1 MIPRTLFSSDHEL
14 FRDSVRKFLEQEA
27 VPFHHQWEKD
37 GHVDRALWNKAGEA
51 GMLCSHLPEEYG
63 GMGADFLYSAVVIEE
78 IGRAGLT
85 GIGFSLHSDIAAPY
99 ILHYGSEAL
108 KRKYLPKL
116 VSGEMVAAIA
126 MTEPG
131 AGSDLQGVKTTAVLD
146 GDEYVINGSKTFITN
161 GFLADLVIVVA
172 KTDPKAGAKGISLF
186 VVEAGTPGFSKG
198 KRLEKVGMKAQDTSE
213 LFFQD
218 VRIPRENLLGKDGQG
233 FIYLMQELPQERLTV
248 GIGALASAEAALQ
261 WTLDY
266 TRERKAFGKSVADFQ
281 NTRFKLAEM
290 ATEIQVGRVFV
301 DRCMELHLQGKL
313 DVHRRHV
320 QVLDDGPA
328 MQGARR
334 MRAVARRLRLHVGIS
349 GGAGLGRCPGTAD
362 LRRYQRDHE
371 GDHRA
376 GPVRRSWPPGGAND
390 RIARLSAEPAG
401 TARPLEPQGAGFG
414 CSRWIASIPA
424 STSSSS
430 LRSTLPRLVSSCSSE
445 VAPMMLLVTNGREVT

>member
-131 AGSDLQGVKTTAVLD
+131 PVPTCKGEDHGGTGWRRVRHQWLEDLHHQRLPRRPGDRGGEDRSEGWRQGHKPVRGRGGYAGFQQGQA
-146 GDEYVINGSKTFITN
+146 
-161 GFLADLVIVVA
+161 
-172 KTDPKAGAKGISLF
+172 P
-186 VVEAGTPGFSKG
+186 
-198 KRLEKVGMKAQDTSE
+198 EKVGMKAQDTSE

-313 DVHRRHV
+313 DVPTAAMCKYWTTDL
-320 QVLDDGPA
+320 QCKVLDECVQLHGGYGFMWEYP
-328 MQGARR
+328 
-334 MRAVARRLRLHVGIS
+334 VARAWADARVQRIY
-349 GGAGLGRCPGTAD
+349 AGTN
-362 LRRYQRDHE
+362 E
-371 GDHRA
+371 IMKEI
-376 GPVRRSWPPGGAND
+376 
-390 RIARLSAEPAG
+390 IARAL
-401 TARPLEPQGAGFG
+401 
-414 CSRWIASIPA
+414 
-424 STSSSS
+424 
-430 LRSTLPRLVSSCSSE
+430 
-445 VAPMMLLVTNGREVT
+445 